1 MPGPADSTV
10 ATVSVVVATHDR
22 RALLARLVAALDAQT
37 WPGLEVVIVDDGST
51 DGTWEELRRLAAPGT
66 RPLQILRQERARGP
80 AAARN
85 RGWREAGGAVI
96 VFTDDDCLPTPGWVE
111 ALVAPIVAGRADL
124 TQGVTEPPRE
134 QWDGSGPFARTMWVL
149 DEDGFYA
156 TCNMAYTRE
165 VLEKAGGFDERF
177 GRPFGEDTDLAW
189 RAIEAGARTA
199 FVSDALVRHEVL
211 PSSWPA
217 HVRDRARREAI
228 VLAAREHPQIR
239 SRFWRPRWY
248 QGSHPRA
255 LLAAVG
261 GAVAVAAPG
270 WARLSGVALAAPYV
284 HYRLV
289 VRRLPCRR
297 RNLAPVIALALVADL
312 VEVGV
317 LAAASVRY
325 RTLLL

>member
-1 MPGPADSTV
+1 MSGPAAPV
-10 ATVSVVVATHDR
+10 APAVSVVVATHER
-22 RALLARLVAALDAQT
+22 RALLGRLVAALEAQT
-37 WPGLEVVIVDDGST
+37 WPNLEIVIVDDGST
-51 DGTWEELRRLAAPGT
+51 DGTWEELEQLAASSS
-66 RPLQILRQERARGP
+66 RPLQVLRQDPAGGP

-85 RGWREAGGAVI
+85 RGWRGARGSI
-96 VFTDDDCLPTPGWVE
+96 IAFTDDDCVPAPAWVE
-111 ALVAPIVAGRADL
+111 TLVAPIAGGRAEL

-156 TCNMAYTRE
+156 TCNMAYRRE
-165 VLEKAGGFDERF
+165 VLEEAGGFDERF

-199 FVSDALVRHEVL
+199 FVDDAVVHHEVW

-239 SRFWRPRWY
+239 ARFWRPRWY

-255 LLAAVG
+255 VLAAAG
-261 GAVAVAAPG
+261 GLVAVAAPG
-270 WARLSGVALAAPYV
+270 WARLSGAALAAPYV
-284 HYRLV
+284 HYRLA
-289 VRRLPCRR
+289 VRRLPCRA
-297 RNLAPVIALALVADL
+297 RNTAPVIALALVADL

-317 LAAASVRY
+317 LAVASVRY
-325 RTLLL
+325 RSLLL

>member
-1 MPGPADSTV
+1 M
-10 ATVSVVVATHDR
+10 SVVIATHQR
-22 RALLARLVAALDAQT
+22 RGLLPRLMAALATQT
-37 WPGLEVVIVDDGST
+37 CPDLEIVVVDDGST
-51 DGTWEELRRLAAPGT
+51 DGTWDELQRLAAASA
-66 RPLQILRQERARGP
+66 RPVRILRQERPGGP

-85 RGWREAGGAVI
+85 RGWREASGGIIA
-96 VFTDDDCLPTPGWVE
+96 FTDDDCVPAPRWLE

-124 TQGVTEPPRE
+124 AQGVTTPPRE

-149 DEDGFYA
+149 EEDGFYA
-156 TCNMAYTRE
+156 TCNMAYARDVLRE
-165 VLEKAGGFDERF
+165 AGGFDERF
-177 GRPFGEDTDLAW
+177 LRPFGEDTDLAW
-189 RAIEAGARTA
+189 RAIEAGRRTA
-199 FVSDALVRHEVL
+199 FVEDAVVHHEVW

-217 HVRDRARREAI
+217 HVRDRARREGI

-255 LLAAVG
+255 LLAAG
-261 GAVAVAAPG
+261 GAVAAVAAPG
-270 WARLSGVALAAPYV
+270 WSRLAGAALAAPYV
-284 HYRLV
+284 HYRLA

-297 RNLAPVIALALVADL
+297 RNLAPVIALALAADL

-317 LAAASVRY
+317 LAVASVRY

>member
-1 MPGPADSTV
+1 MAVPGPAPSLP
-10 ATVSVVVATHDR
+10 AVSVVVATHNR
-22 RALLARLVAALDAQT
+22 RALLARLLAALEAQT
-37 WPGLEVVIVDDGST
+37 WEELEIVIVDDGSA
-51 DGTWEELRRLAAPGT
+51 DGTWEELERVAASGT
-66 RPLQILRQERARGP
+66 RPVRVLRQDRPGGP

-85 RGWREAGGAVI
+85 RGWRAARGSIIA
-96 VFTDDDCLPTPGWVE
+96 FTDDDCVPTPGWLE
-111 ALVAPIVAGRADL
+111 ALVAPIDAGRAEL

-149 DEDGFYA
+149 E
-156 TCNMAYTRE
+156 E
-165 VLEKAGGFDERF
+165 AGGFDERY

-199 FVSDALVRHEVL
+199 FVEDAVVRHEVW

-239 SRFWRPRWY
+239 DRFWRPRWY
-248 QGSHPRA
+248 QGSHPWA
-255 LLAAVG
+255 VLAAAG
-261 GAVAVAAPG
+261 GVVALAAPG
-270 WARLSGVALAAPYV
+270 WARLSGAALAAPYV
-284 HYRLV
+284 HYRLA
-289 VRRLPCRR
+289 VRRLPCRP
-297 RNLAPVIALALVADL
+297 RNVAPVIALALVADL

-325 RTLLL
+325 RSLLL